1 LLTDHLSVDDCPRSM
16 DDGSAENSAMSGAAG
31 GGGVASCV
39 GGGGG
44 GGGGAAF
51 FLQPTAN
58 TAKTIA
64 IQITLDFRFNN
75 MISASRIV

>member
-1 LLTDHLSVDDCPRSM
+1 M